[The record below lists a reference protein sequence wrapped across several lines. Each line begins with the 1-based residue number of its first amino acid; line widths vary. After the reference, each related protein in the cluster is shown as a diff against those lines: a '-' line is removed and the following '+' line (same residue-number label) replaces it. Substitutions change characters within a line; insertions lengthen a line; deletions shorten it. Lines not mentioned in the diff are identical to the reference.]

1 LSGIPPAKR
10 GEPQI
15 QVEFDVDADGVL
27 TVSAKE
33 LKVNKSASIKITNDK
48 GRLTPEQIQRMLA
61 DAEKYK
67 DDDIKARKRIDVR
80 LFHLFW
86 SV

>member
-1 LSGIPPAKR
+1 MLGKFELSGIPPARR

-48 GRLTPEQIQRMLA
+48 GRLSPEEVQRMLEE
-61 DAEKYK
+61 AEKYK
-67 DDDIKARKRIDVR
+67 EDDAKARRRIEV
-80 LFHLFW
+80 
-86 SV
+86 